1 MPVEILIGVSG
12 LLVVVGVYFW
22 WIRRSNAE
30 KQS

>member
-1 MPVEILIGVSG
+1 MPLEVLIGVIG

-22 WIRRSNAE
+22 WSRRPKTE